1 MADQKTG
8 HRDQIIDAEVEP
20 ASAAS
25 APPPKPAR
33 RSPLSVVVLV
43 VVLAVLVAG
52 AAWWRFAPRDLGGK
66 MPAAPATASSPSIPA
81 PPAAESRLDQLQ
93 KQVEAL
99 AARPD
104 ANARIQD
111 LEQRLAAAEQ
121 KNAAL
126 ERQLAERNRDDPT
139 LGARVDGLV
148 RALAELVETREQ
160 ASAQLNAAAALLAV
174 GQLREAALSG
184 RSFEAELA
192 ALRELED
199 APEVPDA
206 LAANAARGVPTVAA
220 LGARFAP
227 VPRAVVTAG
236 EDEGDDMRTRV
247 ERWLRRLV
255 TLRPV
260 GEAEGDDAAAIA
272 ARAEARVAAGDVAA
286 AVRELNALS
295 GPAADAAAD
304 WRVEAERRLAVE
316 AALGRL
322 QAAVIAQA
330 QQAHP

>member
-1 MADQKTG
+1 MAEQKTG
-8 HRDQIIDAEVEP
+8 HQDQIIDAEVEP
-20 ASAAS
+20 ASAAV
-25 APPPKPAR
+25 PPPKPAR
-33 RSPLSVVVLV
+33 RSPLGVVVLV
-43 VVLAVLVAG
+43 VVLAALVAG
-52 AAWWRFAPRDLGGK
+52 AAWWRFAPRDAGSKLLTA
-66 MPAAPATASSPSIPA
+66 AAPATPVT
-81 PPAAESRLDQLQ
+81 PPADTRLEQLQ

-104 ANARIQD
+104 ATARIQD

-199 APEVPDA
+199 APDVPDA
-206 LAANAARGVPTVAA
+206 LAASAARGVPTIAA

-227 VPRAVVTAG
+227 VPRAIVTAG
-236 EDEGDDMRTRV
+236 DEEGDDLRTRI
-247 ERWLRRLV
+247 ERWVRRLV
-255 TLRPV
+255 TVRPV

-272 ARAEARVAAGDVAA
+272 ARAEARVAAGDLAA

-316 AALGRL
+316 NALGQL
-322 QAAVIAQA
+322 QAAAIAQA